1 MLFKV
6 RDIKGNDRW
15 INPIYIRLVRW
26 RRNKTELW
34 ISGNNVAIIVDRPLD
49 EVANVVNAAMPIV
62 DALPAESP
70 EAADQTAM
78 LTMLAGGI
86 I

>member
-6 RDIKGNDRW
+6 RDIKGTERW

-34 ISGNNVAIIVDRPLD
+34 ISGNNMAIIVDRPLD
-49 EVANVVNAAMPIV
+49 EVANVINAAMPIV

-70 EAADQTAM
+70 DAAEQAAM
-78 LTMLAGGI
+78 LTLLASGAL
-86 I
+86 